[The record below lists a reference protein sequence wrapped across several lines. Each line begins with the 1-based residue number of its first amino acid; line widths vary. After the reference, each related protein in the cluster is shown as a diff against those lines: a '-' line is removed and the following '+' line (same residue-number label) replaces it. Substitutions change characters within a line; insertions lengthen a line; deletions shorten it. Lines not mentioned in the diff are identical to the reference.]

1 MHAPARRRSSILYTV
16 SFIKPHDRQN
26 VEQTPCDKPPR
37 RNSRY
42 TVCATLWPSHY
53 HTHARDKR
61 RMDLRPGANQKKNC
75 GPAPATLLKQS
86 GVLGSGP
93 LLSGAASERRRCI
106 EHRTGQD
113 RQKLQQCAQTANKR
127 CTLNVQNPA
136 QHNPHTDLT
145 DTQAFLNVP
154 KLHVSIGLLDHCSV
168 LYGVSLLLDA
178 NTMGTFSDEY
188 PVADLDMFVL
198 ATTKRITSISSL
210 PAPTPTKNT
219 FPKMAKPTPS

>member
-1 MHAPARRRSSILYTV
+1 MTDKMLSRHLATSLHGETPATPSAPRCGRAI
-16 SFIKPHDRQN
+16 I
-26 VEQTPCDKPPR
+26 
-37 RNSRY
+37 
-42 TVCATLWPSHY
+42 

-113 RQKLQQCAQTANKR
+113 RQKLQQCAQNGRTR
-127 CTLNVQNPA
+127 DV
-136 QHNPHTDLT
+136 HLT
-145 DTQAFLNVP
+145 SRIQRNTTPTPISRTPQAFLNVP